1 VSRAAVYHPRVRVID
16 HGVAE
21 HGVCWTLRAG
31 GDNDSYSTMLRIE
44 DGAGVIDGG
53 GMGGP
58 KLWGND
64 RLNVY
69 TGGNP
74 NRGPRGVL
82 VRCAPGIERLLLVLE
97 DGTSTDI
104 TACGGEV
111 IDGMRFGVSLVP
123 PDSRL
128 LEVVGLAGDGTL
140 VERFEL
146 RHHDEYWH
154 RHR

>member
-1 VSRAAVYHPRVRVID
+1 MDGVR
-16 HGVAE
+16 
-21 HGVCWTLRAG
+21 WTLRAG
-31 GDNDSYSTMLRIE
+31 GDEDSYSTTLRVE
-44 DGAGVIDGG
+44 DDAGVINGG
-53 GMGGP
+53 GMDGP

-64 RLNVY
+64 RRNVY

-74 NRGPRGVL
+74 TRGPRGVV
-82 VRCAPGIERLLLVLE
+82 VRCALDIERVLLVLE

-140 VERFEL
+140 VDRFEL
-146 RHHDEYWH
+146 RGHDEYWH
-154 RHR
+154 RNR